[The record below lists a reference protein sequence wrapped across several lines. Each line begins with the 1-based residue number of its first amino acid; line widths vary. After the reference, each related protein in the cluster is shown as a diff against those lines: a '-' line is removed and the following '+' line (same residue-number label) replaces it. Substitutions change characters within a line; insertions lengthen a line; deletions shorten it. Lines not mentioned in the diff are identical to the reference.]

1 MDDDGGRWRV
11 LQLEATDTAPLASR
25 DGHHQVVPIHH
36 HRGPGWAGQLGV
48 SALVFERPGYWSA
61 AHLHTRVTRAMPDRL
76 HPLPCL
82 HPAYQLHSI
91 VTAH

>member
-48 SALVFERPGYWSA
+48 SALVFERPGYRSA
-61 AHLHTRVTRAMPDRL
+61 PPSGRSLLASGVPAPLHRHRAL
-76 HPLPCL
+76 
-82 HPAYQLHSI
+82 AAQQEVS
-91 VTAH
+91 